1 MLFLLGIFC
10 NVLFQAYTALRAA
23 VSPGR
28 LMAHALDGLVSVFVL
43 AVIACVVFIVNYG
56 ELRLYILISLAMGFI
71 LSNALV
77 GNLIYSIAFY
87 CVNAVME
94 AVSQIKHA
102 AIAIANTVNQKV
114 LAPLISNLKKPPPPG
129 NGGSK
134 HDNT

>member
-1 MLFLLGIFC
+1 
-10 NVLFQAYTALRAA
+10 
-23 VSPGR
+23 
-28 LMAHALDGLVSVFVL
+28 MAHALDGLVSVFVL

-87 CVNAVME
+87 CVNTVME

-114 LAPLISNLKKPPPPG
+114 LAPLISNLKNPPPPG
-129 NGGSK
+129 NDGSK

>member
-102 AIAIANTVNQKV
+102 AIAYRQHC
-114 LAPLISNLKKPPPPG
+114 KPKGAGAADKQPEKAT
-129 NGGSK
+129 SSRQWREQ
-134 HDNT
+134 T